1 MPENGYGRTDQACS
15 CHSHNGGGGGCP
27 REIVDLA
34 EDEEEE
40 EEKESEEEASY
51 RLSRDEHTVSATC
64 VRFCNVK

>member
-1 MPENGYGRTDQACS
+1 M
-15 CHSHNGGGGGCP
+15 
-27 REIVDLA
+27 DLA